1 MKTNKKGFTLVE
13 IIVSIAVGSIVL
25 MIAGAIILS
34 SSQFLST
41 TTEMDLDKR
50 CVDSIVDFVRGEI
63 EYSTETRLVQQNS
76 SKAPE
81 VGKDGWHSFYVKD
94 KVLYRDDVQV
104 FQDEFYSY
112 KEFRLAVK
120 GHFENESRIDLYYEL
135 YNTKGE
141 KAYSTRDTVMLL
153 NVKVS
158 DEMKSEGLFTQEK
171 QQLTGAIDGYAL
183 YYRKT
188 SMSLPSG
195 GNGDSDDSVTTGT
208 VADQIKFLNVYN
220 NRNSL
225 IDSNMNANGK
235 YINQYEFVYFDGY
248 WWQLLD
254 QSNYYGYDS
263 EKPDEVYKFKR
274 ISMEFCY
281 ASAYEAGDIVKYNNN
296 YYYCTQRMVS
306 NGLAK
311 DNEGYYPLDGSW
323 RGNTYWRKANDGD
336 FKNSDGSYK
345 DGSTHIDQNRANQ
358 SANKYDTTILSK
370 IKNLNCEKAI
380 EFNVANNASIAVVD
394 RKKGIQQSDLYKVTE
409 KDNITNTKKIRYF
422 IKLFETTQLPGEGSS
437 GNIGWQEIT
446 MDYVPNSAY
455 MEGDIVNQPYT
466 VNKEGNISMQA
477 GILLCIKDVKF
488 MSDLTKDIQYSSN
501 DTISRW
507 KFI

>member
-63 EYSTETRLVQQNS
+63 EYSTETRLVQKNS

-195 GNGDSDDSVTTGT
+195 DGESGNDNSKVKTGT
-208 VADQIKFLNVYN
+208 VADQIDFKTMEN
-220 NRNSL
+220 NRGLWTAGAKDYML
-225 IDSNMNANGK
+225 IKND
-235 YINQYEFVYFDGY
+235 FVFHNGY
-248 WWQLLD
+248 WWMLVYHSAGTKPGSVYTKPGESLWWKCI
-254 QSNYYGYDS
+254 DS
-263 EKPDEVYKFKR
+263 QFHNN
-274 ISMEFCY
+274 
-281 ASAYEAGDIVKYNNN
+281 SAYEVGDVIMYNNIYYKCINSNVNKGSIMNTPDIDTSTWEKVVDQLSVPNTDGKHNITIYSDIRQKQTIVKKLENIDLSKLSAANKLSKIGTDEEDEEINKIPKVIDENNPQIDEIYYCVKEKPANLEFINDSRFQYIQYYIKLFDYTSTGVTVKKNVLQELCVDFKKTSAYVKGDIVLYNTTNILFVRALRN
-296 YYYCTQRMVS
+296 IDDDTNPDYDVS
-306 NGLAK
+306 NK
-311 DNEGYYPLDGSW
+311 RNWEI
-323 RGNTYWRKANDGD
+323 AN
-336 FKNSDGSYK
+336 
-345 DGSTHIDQNRANQ
+345 
-358 SANKYDTTILSK
+358 L
-370 IKNLNCEKAI
+370 
-380 EFNVANNASIAVVD
+380 
-394 RKKGIQQSDLYKVTE
+394 
-409 KDNITNTKKIRYF
+409 
-422 IKLFETTQLPGEGSS
+422 
-437 GNIGWQEIT
+437 
-446 MDYVPNSAY
+446 
-455 MEGDIVNQPYT
+455 
-466 VNKEGNISMQA
+466 
-477 GILLCIKDVKF
+477 
-488 MSDLTKDIQYSSN
+488 
-501 DTISRW
+501 
-507 KFI
+507 